1 MFGNFTE
8 DARNIIVTAKEEM
21 SKLKHPYIGSEHLL
35 LAILKNDNNV
45 SKRLKD
51 FNVTYD
57 NVKKEIINI
66 IGLGSKESEWFL
78 YTPMLRRIIEN
89 AIVDS
94 KDSSNGEVTINS
106 LFISLLDEGEG
117 IAIRILLGMNIDID
131 ELYKEFYNVRQEKK
145 KKAKKLTLDD
155 FGIDLVKKASN
166 NEIDPVIGR
175 EKEINRVIEI
185 LMRRTKNNPILIGEP
200 GVGKTAIV
208 EELSSRIYN
217 KKVPDC
223 LKNKRIV
230 SVDMASTVAG
240 TKYRGEFEERIKKI
254 LKEVEENDDVILFID
269 EIHTLI
275 GAGGAE
281 GAIDASNIFKP
292 ALARNKLKCIGATTI
307 DEYKKF
313 IEKDGALERRFQKV
327 FIEAPDKVQTKEIL
341 KKLKP
346 IYEAYHMVSITDDII
361 ELIVELSDKYIFDR
375 KEPDKS
381 IDILDE
387 VCAKTSLKE
396 SKLTKEFNNVF
407 NELNL
412 LKSKKNKLILEDKF
426 EEAKKIKNEE
436 MICQNK
442 LNKLELKKIK
452 KKDSPRVL
460 KEDVAQTISNRT
472 KLPIYELVSDTNKSI
487 TDFEKK
493 IRKTICGQKYA
504 IDKIVKITKRI
515 KLGYKD
521 ENKCYSFMFSGSSG
535 VGKTFLANLFGEYLV
550 GKDNIIKLDMSEYKE
565 SSSISKLV
573 GAPPG
578 YVGYEDNHN
587 VFEEIRNKPNSV
599 LILDEIDKAHPSIIN
614 LLYQIL
620 DESKAKDSKGHD
632 ILFNNVIIIMT
643 SNIGFENESIG
654 FIKEKSKVISKQK
667 DLFSNS
673 FINRIDDTIIFNQLE
688 YDDIKEIVNKKI
700 MNLKEKYLKK
710 NITCIINN
718 SVINEII
725 NKTNFKEFGARKVD
739 KIIRDDL
746 ENIIIEE
753 LLNGKYQINIKTLN
767 DYTLV

>member
-1 MFGNFTE
+1 MFSNFTE

-35 LAILKNDNNV
+35 LAILKNNNNI

-51 FNVTYD
+51 FNVTYE
-57 NVKKEIINI
+57 NVRKEIINI
-66 IGLGSKESEWFL
+66 IGVGSKESQWFL

-89 AIVDS
+89 AIIDS
-94 KDSSNGEVTINS
+94 RDLGSGEVTVNS
-106 LFISLLDEGEG
+106 LFISMLDEGEG
-117 IAIRILLGMNIDID
+117 IAIRLLLGMNVDID
-131 ELYKEFYNVRQEKK
+131 ELYKEFYSIKQEKK
-145 KKAKKLTLDD
+145 KKGKKLTLDD
-155 FGIDLVKKASN
+155 YGIDLIKKAAN

-208 EELSSRIYN
+208 EELSSKIYN
-217 KKVPDC
+217 KQVPDC

-327 FIEAPDKVQTKEIL
+327 FIEAPNKNETKAIL
-341 KKLKP
+341 RKLKP
-346 IYEAYHMVSITDDII
+346 IYEAYHMVSIGEDII
-361 ELIVELSDKYIFDR
+361 DLIVDLSSKYIFDR
-375 KEPDKS
+375 KEPDRS

-396 SKLTKEFNNVF
+396 SKLTREFNNTLK
-407 NELNL
+407 ELDL
-412 LKSKKNKLILEDKF
+412 LKKKKKKLILEDEF
-426 EEAKKIKNEE
+426 EEAKKLKNEE
-436 MICQNK
+436 LVYQDK
-442 LNKLELKKIK
+442 LNQIELKKIK
-452 KKDSPRVL
+452 KKDNRCVT
-460 KEDVAQTISNRT
+460 KEDVAITISNRT
-472 KLPIYELVSDTNKSI
+472 KLPIYELISDTNKSI
-487 TDFEKK
+487 NEFEKK
-493 IRKTICGQKYA
+493 LKKTIYGQKYA
-504 IDKIVKITKRI
+504 IDKIMRIIKRI

-535 VGKTFLANLFGEYLV
+535 IGKTYLANLFGEYLV

-565 SSSISKLV
+565 ASSISKLV

-587 VFEEIRNKPNSV
+587 IFEEIRNKPNSV

-620 DESKAKDSKGHD
+620 EDSKVKDSKGHD
-632 ILFNNVIIIMT
+632 ILFNNVIIVMT
-643 SNIGFENESIG
+643 SNVGFEKNSIG
-654 FIKEKSKVISKQK
+654 FIRNNSKAINKQK
-667 DLFSNS
+667 EVFSNS

-688 YDDIKEIVNKKI
+688 SLDIKAIINKKI
-700 MNLKEKYLKK
+700 GDLKQKYSKK
-710 NITCIINN
+710 GINCSISN
-718 SVINEII
+718 SVIDEIM
-725 NKTNFKEFGARKVD
+725 NKTNYQEFGARKID

-753 LLNGKYQINIKTLN
+753 LLNSKNKINIKTIK